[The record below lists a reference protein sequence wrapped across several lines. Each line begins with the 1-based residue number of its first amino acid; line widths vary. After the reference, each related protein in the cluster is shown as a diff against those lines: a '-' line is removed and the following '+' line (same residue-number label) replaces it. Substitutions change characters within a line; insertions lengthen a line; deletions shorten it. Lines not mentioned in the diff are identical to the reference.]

1 MTPRK
6 THTKDLDDK
15 ARLAKNK
22 RIAQTRKETR
32 KRRKNMDVL
41 VRTVK
46 IQRNKLSS
54 SQREKLDR
62 LFLEGKWLYNTAL
75 AHNQFDEKFRK
86 SLNHTAEVKL
96 PSGEIEIRDLEVLGG
111 QLQQGVLSRMR
122 DNIKGLATLKKK
134 GYKVGSL
141 GFISEMN
148 SIPLKQFGGTHKI
161 RGSKVK
167 IANIPGWMRVRGL
180 NQFTDTDEFSSA
192 VLLRKGKNFFVAFT
206 IYRNKDEHSSLATK
220 KFTPDTTIGLDMGVS
235 THITFSDGSSVTARV
250 EESDRLKRLSKKLAR
265 QKKGSKAFAQTKE
278 LIGDEHRKVVNRRND
293 AANKVSS
300 WILEHEH
307 VFMQDENIS
316 AWRRKHSVARGSR
329 SIQYGILGK
338 VKARLVDHPRVTV
351 LKRNVATTATCIC
364 GEKTPHSLDKRTF
377 SCPTCGYSAP
387 RDLHAAKN
395 MYRLATKEN
404 IKQ

>member
-1 MTPRK
+1 MTS
-6 THTKDLDDK
+6 HTKVLDDK
-15 ARLAKNK
+15 ARLDKNK

-86 SLNHTAEVKL
+86 SLNNTAEIKL
-96 PSGEIEIRDLEVLGG
+96 PSGEIEIRNLEVLGG

-122 DNIKGLATLKKK
+122 DNLKGLTALKKK
-134 GYKVGSL
+134 GHKVGSL

-148 SIPLKQFGGTHKI
+148 SIPLVQFGVTYKI

-167 IANIPGWMRVRGL
+167 IANIPGWMRVKGL
-180 NQFTDTDEFSSA
+180 KQFTDTDEFANA
-192 VLLRKGKNFFVAFT
+192 VLIRKGKDFFVALT

-220 KFTPDTTIGLDMGVS
+220 KFTPDTILGLDMGVS
-235 THITFSDGSSVTARV
+235 THITFSDGSSVNARV
-250 EESDRLKRLSKKLAR
+250 EEPDRLKRLSRKLAR
-265 QKKGSKAFAQTKE
+265 QEKGSKAFAQTKE
-278 LIGDEHRKVVNRRND
+278 LISDEHQKVVNKRND

-300 WILEHEH
+300 WILGHEYI
-307 VFMQDENIS
+307 FMQDENIPS
-316 AWRRKHSVARGSR
+316 WRKKYSQARGSR
-329 SIQYGILGK
+329 SIQYGILGR

-364 GEKTPHSLDKRTF
+364 GEKTPHSLDKRTYF
-377 SCPTCGYSAP
+377 CPKCGYSAP

-404 IKQ
+404 IKE

>member
-6 THTKDLDDK
+6 THAKNLDDK
-15 ARLAKNK
+15 ERLAKNK
-22 RIAQTRKETR
+22 RIAQSQKETR

-41 VRTVK
+41 VRKVK

-54 SQREKLDR
+54 SQREKLER

-75 AHNQFDEKFRK
+75 AHDQFDEKFRK

-96 PSGEIEIRDLEVLGG
+96 PSGEIEIRNLEVLGG
-111 QLQQGVLSRMR
+111 QLQQGILSRMR
-122 DNIKGLATLKKK
+122 DNIKGLAALKKK
-134 GYKVGSL
+134 GHKVGSL
-141 GFISEMN
+141 GFTSEMN

-161 RGSKVK
+161 RGSKIK

-192 VLLRKGKNFFVAFT
+192 VLIRKGKDFYVALT

-220 KFTPDTTIGLDMGVS
+220 TFTPDTTIGLDMGVS

-250 EESDRLKRLSKKLAR
+250 EESDRLKRLSRKLAR
-265 QKKGSKAFAQTKE
+265 QEKGSKAFAQTKE
-278 LIGDEHRKVVNRRND
+278 LIEKEHRKVVNKRND
-293 AANKVSS
+293 AGNKVSS
-300 WILEHEH
+300 WILGHEH

-316 AWRRKHSVARGSR
+316 SWRKKYSKARGSR
-329 SIQYGILGK
+329 SVQYGILGR
-338 VKARLVDHPRVTV
+338 VKARLVNHHRVTV
-351 LKRNVATTATCIC
+351 LKKYVATTATCVC
-364 GEKTPHSLDKRTF
+364 GEKTSHSLDKRTF
-377 SCPTCGYSAP
+377 SCPQCGYTAS
-387 RDLHAAKN
+387 RDVHAAKN

-404 IKQ
+404 IKE